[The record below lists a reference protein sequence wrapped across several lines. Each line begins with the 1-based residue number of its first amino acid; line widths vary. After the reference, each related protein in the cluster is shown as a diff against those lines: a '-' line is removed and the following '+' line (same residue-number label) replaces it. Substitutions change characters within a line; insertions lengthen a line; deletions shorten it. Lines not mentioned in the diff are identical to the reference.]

1 MNYIDLTI
9 IIVILN
15 LPILL
20 FYKKIAQFINIY
32 DFPGDR
38 KIHKNKVPLL
48 GGYIL
53 IINLILFF
61 MLIITN
67 NLEFDLIKFLFVSKY
82 NFLIFFIFSVIV
94 FLIGAVDDRID
105 INPNLKLFILSI
117 VIFLY
122 LFFDDNLL
130 INELRFSFVENKI
143 YLGIYSFAFTILCL
157 LLFINACNMFDGI
170 NLQSCTYFLIL
181 SASLIIKDFNNVFI
195 IFLIIP
201 LIIIFILNY
210 KGKIFIGDSGI
221 YLLSIIFGYLII
233 KNYNFNLILNSDFIF
248 ILMMVPGIDMLRL
261 FINRL
266 LNKKNPFRGDRQ
278 HIHHFFLKIFLYNK
292 TIMIINGLIII
303 PIVLSFLLNS
313 NLIIIITYITLNL
326 FLFNVIFKSKK
337 I

>member
-1 MNYIDLTI
+1 M
-9 IIVILN
+9 
-15 LPILL
+15 LL
-20 FYKKIAQFINIY
+20 FYKK
-32 DFPGDR
+32 
-38 KIHKNKVPLL
+38 V
-48 GGYIL
+48 
-53 IINLILFF
+53 
-61 MLIITN
+61 
-67 NLEFDLIKFLFVSKY
+67 V
-82 NFLIFFIFSVIV
+82 
-94 FLIGAVDDRID
+94 
-105 INPNLKLFILSI
+105 I

-122 LFFDDNLL
+122 LLFDDNLL
-130 INELRFSFVENKI
+130 INELRFSFVESKI
-143 YLGIYSFAFTILCL
+143 YLGKYSLAFTILCL

-233 KNYNFNLILNSDFIF
+233 KNYNFNSILNSDFIF

-261 FINRL
+261 FIKRL

-292 TIMIINGLIII
+292 TIIIINGLIII

-337 I
+337 N

>member
-20 FYKKIAQFINIY
+20 FYKKIAQFINVY

-143 YLGIYSFAFTILCL
+143 YLGKYSFAFTILCL

-233 KNYNFNLILNSDFIF
+233 KNYNFNLISNSDFIF

-292 TIMIINGLIII
+292 TIIIINGLIII

-337 I
+337 N